1 MIEHAIIIIALSWIL
16 VKTLKTIIGWVK
28 HRRIDLKIIFQD
40 GGMPSMHT
48 VLIVSLA
55 TAMILETGLSA
66 PSVISIV
73 LALIV
78 INDSFKVRRVTGE
91 QSRILNQI
99 TKSRGG
105 NMDYEKHKK
114 LSEHIGHTPAEVLV
128 GLILG
133 ILIPIIIYIIINAV
147 L

>member
-1 MIEHAIIIIALSWIL
+1 MIEHAIISIALTWIL
-16 VKTLKTIIGWVK
+16 VKALKTIIGWVK
-28 HRRIDLKIIFQD
+28 QRRIDLKIIFQD

-48 VLIVSLA
+48 VLVVSLA

-66 PSVISIV
+66 VSVISVV
-73 LALIV
+73 LALVV

-99 TKSRGG
+99 TKSLGE
-105 NMDYEKHKK
+105 NMDENHKK

-128 GLILG
+128 GLLLG
-133 ILIPIIIYIIINAV
+133 IIIPVIIYLVI
-147 L
+147 